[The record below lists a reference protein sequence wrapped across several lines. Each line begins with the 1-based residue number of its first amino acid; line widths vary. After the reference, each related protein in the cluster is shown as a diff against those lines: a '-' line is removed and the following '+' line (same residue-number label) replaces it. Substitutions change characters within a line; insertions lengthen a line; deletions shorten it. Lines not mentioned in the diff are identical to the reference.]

1 MSDFVPNFTDFDLDK
16 KVLKVLEEIGYVT
29 PTPIQAIAIPKIL
42 ERSDIIASAQTG
54 TGKTAAFM
62 LPALHL
68 AMSAGQTD
76 GPKVLILVPTRE
88 LAVQVADEAK
98 KFSKYCTQIKT
109 VCLYGGVPYP
119 IQKRAL
125 SRPFDI
131 LVATPGRLIDLL
143 EQGRI
148 DFSDL
153 QMLILDEADRMLD
166 MGFSEAVEQIVAALP
181 EDRQTLLF
189 SATIDQHILPFSRK
203 LQKNAF
209 EIKVEASEEAKA
221 NIESH
226 LYYVDNIDHK
236 IRLLEHLLENT
247 QTTQLIVFTSTI
259 NQTIELSNHLRDKGY
274 ESGALHGD
282 MDQVKRT
289 RTINNLRQG
298 KIDILVATDVAARGI
313 DIASLSHVINFDL
326 PYRPEDFIHRIGRT
340 GRAGAKGLA
349 ITFATYREDRRVR
362 EINKLM
368 GVPIEIQTVV
378 GIEPKA
384 RPKGDYDLSSSNRRP
399 RSGSGPRSNSRSG
412 GGDFRSAAPRSRDRR
427 DEPRGRDNFRDRRD
441 EQPRE
446 RRDEPR
452 SFTPSPRSNNGSE
465 SPAFNRPERTEKPFY
480 ESSRP
485 RFKERSENPRSENT
499 RSDYSRSA
507 PSFARSGNEDNRSF
521 KENSPR
527 PERSFRSP
535 KPYSDGGISS
545 QSDALPRP
553 YGKRSPSTPSAKK
566 FGRGGAPS
574 KGFAFKNK
582 SS

>member
-1 MSDFVPNFTDFDLDK
+1 MSDFVPNFIDFNLDE

-29 PTPIQAIAIPKIL
+29 PTPIQAMAIPKIL
-42 ERSDIIASAQTG
+42 ERSDVIASAQTG

-68 AMSAGQTD
+68 SLKNGQTD

-98 KFSKYCTQIKT
+98 KFSKYCPQIKT
-109 VCLYGGVPYP
+109 VCLYGGVPYL
-119 IQKRAL
+119 IQKKAL

-143 EQGRI
+143 DQGRV

-153 QMLILDEADRMLD
+153 ELLILDEADRMLD
-166 MGFSEAVEQIVAALP
+166 MGFSDAVEQIVEALP
-181 EDRQTLLF
+181 DPHQTLLF
-189 SATIDQHILPFSRK
+189 SATIDQNILPFSKK

-209 EIKVEASEEAKA
+209 EIKAEVTEEAKA

-236 IRLLEHLLENT
+236 IKILEYLLQNVK
-247 QTTQLIVFTSTI
+247 TTQLIVFTSTI

-289 RTINNLRQG
+289 RTLNKLRQG

-340 GRAGAKGLA
+340 GRAGSKGLA
-349 ITFATYREDRRVR
+349 ITFATYREERRIR

-368 GVPIEIQTVV
+368 GTPIELQTIV

-384 RPKGDYDLSSSNRRP
+384 KPKGDYDLLASKRARPSSS
-399 RSGSGPRSNSRSG
+399 PRSNSRFGS
-412 GGDFRSAAPRSRDRR
+412 PRSRDRR
-427 DEPRGRDNFRDRRD
+427 EDSRQESKEFRN
-441 EQPRE
+441 QP
-446 RRDEPR
+446 PR
-452 SFTPSPRSNNGSE
+452 SFRQKNEFENSKSNDE
-465 SPAFNRPERTEKPFY
+465 MAK
-480 ESSRP
+480 P
-485 RFKERSENPRSENT
+485 RFKERSDSYPRPN
-499 RSDYSRSA
+499 
-507 PSFARSGNEDNRSF
+507 FGFKKLNEGPKLERSF
-521 KENSPR
+521 KSS
-527 PERSFRSP
+527 RSS
-535 KPYSDGGISS
+535 YVEGGISS

-553 YGKRSPSTPSAKK
+553 YGKRPAATPSAKK
-566 FGRGGAPS
+566 FGRS
-574 KGFAFKNK
+574 ENFSNGFGFKNK
-582 SS
+582 TT